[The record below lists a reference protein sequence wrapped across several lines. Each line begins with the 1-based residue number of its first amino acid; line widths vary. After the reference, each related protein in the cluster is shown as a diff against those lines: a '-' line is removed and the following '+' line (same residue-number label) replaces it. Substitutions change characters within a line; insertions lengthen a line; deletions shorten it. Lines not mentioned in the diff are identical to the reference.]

1 MVASSQL
8 ISLPLCQILSV
19 FWMGI
24 KTPYD
29 SELQRGGVFLRQ
41 GTSRREPDPR
51 YRPLYLRGFGLPAL
65 GRLPALGFGLSA
77 SDLRPQTSDLGLSI
91 PSDLVFDFHVWS
103 GRLARCR

>member
-24 KTPYD
+24 KTPYE

-77 SDLRPQTSDLGLSI
+77 SDLRPQTSDFGPRTLHSFRFGL
-91 PSDLVFDFHVWS
+91 
-103 GRLARCR
+103 

>member
-24 KTPYD
+24 KTPSK
-29 SELQRGGVFLRQ
+29 SELQRGGAFLRQ

-51 YRPLYLRGFGLPAL
+51 YRPLYLRGFGDPAS
-65 GRLPALGFGLSA
+65 GSRPRTSDFG
-77 SDLRPQTSDLGLSI
+77 PQTSDLRDSLTELGVPFL
-91 PSDLVFDFHVWS
+91 
-103 GRLARCR
+103 GRILREKWGF